1 MGLDSQPDRPSV
13 MQHQYPKLP
22 QNCPRGAVWIM
33 SRPIMT
39 TKAWNSQTPVID
51 RTRRRRYMVG
61 GEKEGKRCELQLPG
75 VANVTMRRGQEVNR
89 VLGTLKEAGSGG
101 IVRADGRHHNAVPT
115 RPVCF
120 RAAGGES

>member
-1 MGLDSQPDRPSV
+1 MGLDSQPDKPS
-13 MQHQYPKLP
+13 MIEHQYPELP

-39 TKAWNSQTPVID
+39 TQAWNSQTPAID

-75 VANVTMRRGQEVNR
+75 VANVTMRRAQEVNR
-89 VLGTLKEAGSGG
+89 VLGTLKETGSESGG
-101 IVRADGRHHNAVPT
+101 DREGRQTTP
-115 RPVCF
+115 
-120 RAAGGES
+120 